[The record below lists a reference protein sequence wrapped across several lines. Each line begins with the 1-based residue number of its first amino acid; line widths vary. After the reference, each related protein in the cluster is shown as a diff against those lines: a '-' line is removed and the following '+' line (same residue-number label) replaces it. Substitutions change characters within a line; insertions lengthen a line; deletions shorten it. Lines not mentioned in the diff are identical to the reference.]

1 MHTRSKILS
10 RNYFKKIVGLK
21 EDISSFKF
29 DFFNEGIRAGNKLT
43 YNELKKVSVPF
54 PRSEI
59 HAGVRQ
65 NSDLLS
71 YN

>member
-1 MHTRSKILS
+1 M
-10 RNYFKKIVGLK
+10 GLK

-43 YNELKKVSVPF
+43 YNELKKVSAPF

-65 NSDLLS
+65 NSDLLA